1 MNKMNNQTEPKLE
14 HYLSMIEGMRTNK
27 SKLRKNI
34 FHLLNEIYEIK
45 NREEDEIKKNKKCLY
60 ELKET
65 IKQLESIV
73 KSKNEELAKLQK
85 EIDSYEVIDEIT
97 EKDLRDFTLEKT
109 VSAREKKQL
118 KVQAYMVIIMLFCLI
133 VCSSLFM

>member
-1 MNKMNNQTEPKLE
+1 MNNQTEPKLE

>member
-1 MNKMNNQTEPKLE
+1 MNNQTEPKLE

-27 SKLRKNI
+27 SRLRKNI
-34 FHLLNEIYEIK
+34 FRLLNEIYEIK

-73 KSKNEELAKLQK
+73 KSKNEELVKLQK

-109 VSAREKKQL
+109 VSAREKKQH
-118 KVQAYMVIIMLFCLI
+118 KIQAYMVIIMFFCLI

>member
-1 MNKMNNQTEPKLE
+1 MNNQTEPKLE

-27 SKLRKNI
+27 SRLRKNI

-118 KVQAYMVIIMLFCLI
+118 KLQAYMVIIMFFCLI